1 MRLTHSYTHCR
12 LLAKAA
18 DDAIDTLIHT
28 LQTIDAAK
36 EWGDYSATK
45 GGYLAIARVCSI
57 LKNSSALLKDTRE
70 HD

>member
-1 MRLTHSYTHCR
+1 MIPYSES
-12 LLAKAA
+12 LAKAA